1 MSAFSSAG
9 EEVLVEDAT
18 NWPDYV
24 FNEDYA
30 LKNMDELREFVTSHH
45 HLPNIPSALEIE
57 KEGILLGNMQ
67 KKLLEKIE
75 ELTLYILE
83 LESRLTEVEN
93 KLPIQV
99 PTLK

>member
-1 MSAFSSAG
+1 M
-9 EEVLVEDAT
+9 
-18 NWPDYV
+18 
-24 FNEDYA
+24 
-30 LKNMDELREFVTSHH
+30 TSHH